1 MTVKEA
7 IVMSATLRLGK
18 KVSKE
23 KVDKKVKEMLS
34 VLKLNNCCDT
44 VVGDASIK
52 GVSGGE
58 RKRCAMAMEM
68 ITDPSVLF
76 LDEPTSVRSKIK

>member
-7 IVMSATLRLGK
+7 ITMSATLRLGK
-18 KVSKE
+18 KITTE
-23 KVDKKVKEMLS
+23 EIDRKVNEIIH
-34 VLKLNNCCDT
+34 VLNIDRCKDT

-68 ITDPSVLF
+68 ITDPCVIF
-76 LDEPTSVRSKIK
+76 LDEPTSVNLI